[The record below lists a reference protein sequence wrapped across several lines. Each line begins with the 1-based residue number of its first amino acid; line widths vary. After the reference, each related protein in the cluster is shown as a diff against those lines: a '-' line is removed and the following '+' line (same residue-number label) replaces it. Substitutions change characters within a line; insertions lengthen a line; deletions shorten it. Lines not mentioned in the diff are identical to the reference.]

1 MRKASNN
8 LPAKI
13 LSRSVG
19 VPRALRGVAMRV
31 FVIDDSPSVVA
42 TLCRVVEAIKGSE
55 VLSFLHPSDALK
67 RLDDRT
73 PDLILV
79 DYMMPDMN
87 GIEVISHVRKNAL
100 TAHVPTIMITSRRET
115 DIRLAAMKAGATEFL
130 NKPIDEMELTLRV
143 RNILN
148 IGEERLAL
156 AAKAATLQ
164 RDFDAAMRRIERH
177 EEEIIWRLSKAI
189 ACRHGETADHLDR
202 VAIVARMIAEEV
214 GLDAGQC
221 RMIFLASA
229 LHDVGKI
236 GLPDAILSKPGPLSP
251 NERRQMQQ
259 HADFGA
265 EILSDS
271 SSELIQ
277 IARKI
282 AESHHERWD
291 GAAEILSDSSSE
303 LIQIARKIAESHHER
318 WDGAGYP
325 KGLSA
330 AAIPIEARIV
340 AIADV
345 FDALCSKRAYKA
357 AWPIADAFR
366 EIVNSSGTHFDPA
379 CVAAFCR
386 RWTDIKAL
394 FESQNSD
401 DAARQISTLQ
411 LSRGSA

>member
-1 MRKASNN
+1 M
-8 LPAKI
+8 
-13 LSRSVG
+13 G
-19 VPRALRGVAMRV
+19 VPRTLCGVVMRV

-42 TLCRVVEAIKGSE
+42 TLRRVVEAIKGSE

-100 TAHVPTIMITSRRET
+100 TAHVPTIMITSRKEA

-143 RNILN
+143 RNILD
-148 IGEERLAL
+148 IGEQRLAL

-164 RDFDAAMRRIERH
+164 RDFDAAMQRIERH

-202 VAIVARMIAEEV
+202 VAIVAHMIAEEV

-236 GLPDAILSKPGPLSP
+236 GLPDTILSKPGPLSP
-251 NERRQMQQ
+251 DERRQMQQ

-291 GAAEILSDSSSE
+291 GA
-303 LIQIARKIAESHHER
+303 
-318 WDGAGYP
+318 GYP
-325 KGLSA
+325 KGLSGT
-330 AAIPIEARIV
+330 AIPIEARIV

-394 FESQNSD
+394 FEPQNSD
-401 DAARQISTLQ
+401 DHATPISTLQ

>member
-1 MRKASNN
+1 M
-8 LPAKI
+8 
-13 LSRSVG
+13 SRT
-19 VPRALRGVAMRV
+19 LRGVIMRV

-42 TLCRVVEAIKGSE
+42 TLRRAVEAIKGSE
-55 VLSFLHPSDALK
+55 VLSFLRPNDALAQLEGK
-67 RLDDRT
+67 T

-79 DYMMPDMN
+79 DYMMPEMN
-87 GIEVISHVRKNAL
+87 GVEVISHVRKNAL
-100 TAHVPTIMITSRRET
+100 TAHVPTIMITSRKEA

-130 NKPIDEMELTLRV
+130 NKPIDETELTIRV
-143 RNILN
+143 RNILS

-156 AAKAATLQ
+156 ATKAAALQ
-164 RDFDAAMRRIERH
+164 RDFDAAMKRVERH

-236 GLPDAILSKPGPLSP
+236 GLPDAILSKPGPLSAE
-251 NERRQMQQ
+251 ERQQMQR
-259 HADFGA
+259 HTDFGA
-265 EILSDS
+265 DILSDS
-271 SSELIQ
+271 PSELIQ
-277 IARKI
+277 AAR
-282 AESHHERWD
+282 RV
-291 GAAEILSDSSSE
+291 
-303 LIQIARKIAESHHER
+303 AESHHER

-325 KGLSA
+325 KGLSGTS
-330 AAIPIEARIV
+330 IPIEARIV

-366 EIVNSSGTHFDPA
+366 EILNSSGTQFDPA

-386 RWTDIKAL
+386 RWVDIKAL
-394 FESQNSD
+394 FEFRQD
-401 DAARQISTLQ
+401 DNATATVPDLQ

>member
-1 MRKASNN
+1 M
-8 LPAKI
+8 
-13 LSRSVG
+13 
-19 VPRALRGVAMRV
+19 PRALRGVTMRV

-42 TLCRVVEAIKGSE
+42 TLRRAVEAIKGSE
-55 VLSFLHPSDALK
+55 VLSFLRPNDALAW
-67 RLDDRT
+67 LDDKT
-73 PDLILV
+73 PDLVLV

-87 GIEVISHVRKNAL
+87 GVEVIAHIRKNSL
-100 TAHVPTIMITSRRET
+100 TSHIPAIMITSRREA
-115 DIRLAAMKAGATEFL
+115 DIKLAAMKAGATEFL
-130 NKPIDEMELTLRV
+130 TKPIDETELTIRV
-143 RNILN
+143 RNILS

-156 AAKAATLQ
+156 ATKAATLQ
-164 RDFDAAMRRIERH
+164 RDFDAAMKRIERR

-202 VAIVARMIAEEV
+202 VALVARIIAEEV

-236 GLPDAILSKPGPLSP
+236 GLPDAILSKPGPLSQD
-251 NERRQMQQ
+251 ERRQMQE
-259 HADFGA
+259 HTDFGA
-265 EILSDS
+265 EILRDS

-277 IARKI
+277 MA
-282 AESHHERWD
+282 
-291 GAAEILSDSSSE
+291 G
-303 LIQIARKIAESHHER
+303 KIAESHHER

-325 KGLSA
+325 KGLSGTS
-330 AAIPIEARIV
+330 IPIEARIV

-366 EIVNSSGTHFDPA
+366 EVVNSSGTHFDPA

-386 RWTDIKAL
+386 RWVDIKAL
-394 FESQNSD
+394 FESED
-401 DAARQISTLQ
+401 RGDVTTTVPTLQ
-411 LSRGSA
+411 LSRGPA

>member
-1 MRKASNN
+1 
-8 LPAKI
+8 
-13 LSRSVG
+13 
-19 VPRALRGVAMRV
+19 MRV

-42 TLCRVVEAIKGSE
+42 TLRRAVEAIKGSE
-55 VLSFLHPSDALK
+55 VLSFLRPNDALAQIEGK
-67 RLDDRT
+67 T

-79 DYMMPDMN
+79 DYMMPEMN
-87 GIEVISHVRKNAL
+87 GVEVISHVRKNAL
-100 TAHVPTIMITSRRET
+100 TAHVPTIMITSRKEA

-130 NKPIDEMELTLRV
+130 NKPIDETELTIRV
-143 RNILN
+143 RNILS

-156 AAKAATLQ
+156 ATKAAALQ

-177 EEEIIWRLSKAI
+177 EEEIIWRLSRAI

-202 VAIVARMIAEEV
+202 VAIVARMIGEEV
-214 GLDAGQC
+214 GLDTGRC

-236 GLPDAILSKPGPLSP
+236 GLPDAILSKPGPLSQD
-251 NERRQMQQ
+251 ERRQMQQ
-259 HADFGA
+259 HTDFGA

-277 IARKI
+277 IAR
-282 AESHHERWD
+282 R
-291 GAAEILSDSSSE
+291 
-303 LIQIARKIAESHHER
+303 IAESHHER

-325 KGLSA
+325 RGISNV
-330 AAIPIEARIV
+330 AIPIEARIV

-357 AWPIADAFR
+357 AWPLTDAFR
-366 EIVNSSGTHFDPA
+366 EIVNNSGTHFDPA

-394 FESQNSD
+394 FEPQQESGGTI
-401 DAARQISTLQ
+401 AADSTLQ

>member
-1 MRKASNN
+1 
-8 LPAKI
+8 
-13 LSRSVG
+13 
-19 VPRALRGVAMRV
+19 MRV
-31 FVIDDSPSVVA
+31 FVIDDSPSIVA
-42 TLCRVVEAIKGSE
+42 TLRRVVEAIKGSE

-100 TAHVPTIMITSRRET
+100 TAHVPTIMITSRREA

-143 RNILN
+143 RNILD

-156 AAKAATLQ
+156 AARAATLQ
-164 RDFDAAMRRIERH
+164 RDFDVAMERIERH

-236 GLPDAILSKPGPLSP
+236 GLPDAILSKPGPLTQD
-251 NERRQMQQ
+251 ERRQMQQ

-271 SSELIQ
+271 SSDLIQ

-291 GAAEILSDSSSE
+291 GS
-303 LIQIARKIAESHHER
+303 
-318 WDGAGYP
+318 GYSR
-325 KGLSA
+325 GLSGDS
-330 AAIPIEARIV
+330 IPIEARIV

-386 RWTDIKAL
+386 RWADIKAL
-394 FESQNSD
+394 FESQHSND
-401 DAARQISTLQ
+401 TATTVSTLQ